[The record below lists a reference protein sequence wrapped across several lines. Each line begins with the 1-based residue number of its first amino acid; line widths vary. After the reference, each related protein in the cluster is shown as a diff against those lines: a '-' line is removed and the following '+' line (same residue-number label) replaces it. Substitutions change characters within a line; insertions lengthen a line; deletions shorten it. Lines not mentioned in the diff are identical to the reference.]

1 MENNAEEL
9 KIEKGANMIVCKPVN
24 YNQINKII
32 WKYLSGHLSGIY
44 VTLNKAHPSLIQ
56 ELKNNKIDTSK
67 LYFIDSV
74 CKKIAKN
81 KREYSNCVDIEGVES
96 LTELSLAISS
106 ASHTGK
112 FKFLI
117 FDSITTLL
125 IYHDQETA
133 EKFISYLINK
143 LKSLDISV
151 ILISIDE
158 DKSNKIVNFISQF
171 ADKTINL

>member
-1 MENNAEEL
+1 MGNNAEEL
-9 KIEKGANMIVCKPVN
+9 KIEKGANIIVCKSIN
-24 YNQINKII
+24 YNQINNII
-32 WKYLSGHLSGIY
+32 RKYLSEHLSGIY
-44 VTLNKAHPSLIQ
+44 VTLNKSHPSLLQ

-74 CKKIAKN
+74 CKKIAK
-81 KREYSNCVDIEGVES
+81 KLKEEVNCVDIEGVES

-143 LKSLDISV
+143 LKSLDMSI

-158 DKSNKIVNFISQF
+158 EKSNKIVDFISQF
-171 ADKTINL
+171 ADKIISL